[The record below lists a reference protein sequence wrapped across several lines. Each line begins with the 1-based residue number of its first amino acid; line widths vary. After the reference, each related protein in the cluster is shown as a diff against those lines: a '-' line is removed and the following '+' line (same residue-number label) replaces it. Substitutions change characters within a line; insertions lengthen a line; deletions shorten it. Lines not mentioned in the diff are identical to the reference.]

1 MSGSCDSQLFS
12 VRFVGTKKHPI
23 YHVPTAVARAE
34 KGSAWSCRYHTEIVQ
49 RNGQAWPEESGRVC
63 EWSEDRGRMERE
75 QMSLGR
81 SREERGLRSC
91 CQCHAVTPWTTHQ
104 DYTAHQDW
112 LSGAASR
119 PLTLSF
125 VGVLCEFR
133 SPFFSGLLAMRLPV
147 DAGSCPW
154 PDLSQEAG
162 YAVPRFPGLEFH
174 GLA

>member
-81 SREERGLRSC
+81 SRRKEDLE
-91 CQCHAVTPWTTHQ
+91 AVV
-104 DYTAHQDW
+104 
-112 LSGAASR
+112 SV
-119 PLTLSF
+119 TL
-125 VGVLCEFR
+125 
-133 SPFFSGLLAMRLPV
+133 
-147 DAGSCPW
+147 
-154 PDLSQEAG
+154 
-162 YAVPRFPGLEFH
+162 
-174 GLA
+174 